1 MKHKKIAEAFG
12 EIDQEYIAQAAGP
25 QKPRWP
31 RFVAAAAAI
40 VVVALLVQLLPIH
53 RPGTVPILMGASP
66 EDLGL
71 PVEIL
76 SPATL
81 NLQNLVAGP
90 EYPKMAQLPVY
101 ENYENKGLY
110 DQDLSAWY
118 WGQQAQYDQP
128 ANYAEGLDEFWND
141 SIRQFLSGQEDNAV
155 CSPVNIYM
163 ALAMLA
169 ECAEGHSRQQI
180 LELFGLSSIE
190 ALRAQAGHMWN
201 AHYSADG
208 ATTLV
213 LGNSL
218 WLDHGFSYKQPAVDT
233 LAKDY
238 FASVFHGDLGTEDM
252 NGQLQSWI
260 NSQTGGLLQKVTE
273 DLTLD
278 PGTAMAL
285 ASTIYFSATW
295 ESKFSEGQT
304 FQGIFHGKDADIQTQ
319 FLYAEFLSAAYYW
332 GKDFGAVK
340 LNLTGDHAMWLI
352 LPTEGKTVED
362 VLVSGEYLQM
372 CNSHWPQQKQYELHL
387 RLPKFDITG
396 TMDLVEG
403 LKQLGITDVFDP
415 NKADFGGISD
425 SDLFVSKA
433 NHGVRVAVD
442 EEGCVAAGYTVVEL
456 KYGGVFIEEEVL
468 QFTLD
473 QPFLFVVTSR
483 DQMPLFAGV
492 VNTL

>member
-1 MKHKKIAEAFG
+1 MKHNKIAEAFG
-12 EIDQEYIAQAAGP
+12 QIDQDYIAQAAGS

-40 VVVALLVQLLPIH
+40 VAVALLVQLMPIH
-53 RPGTVPILMGASP
+53 RPGTVPTLMGTTP
-66 EDLGL
+66 EDLGR
-71 PVEIL
+71 PVQIL
-76 SPATL
+76 SPNDL
-81 NLQNLVAGP
+81 SLQNLVAGP
-90 EYPKMAQLPVY
+90 EYPKMAQMPVY
-101 ENYENKGLY
+101 EDYEDHAVY
-110 DQDLSAWY
+110 HQALSSWY
-118 WGQQAQYDQP
+118 LGQQAQYNQP
-128 ANYAEGLDEFWND
+128 VNYAKGLEGFWNE
-141 SIRQFLSGQEDNAV
+141 SIRQFLSGQEGNAV

-180 LELFGLSSIE
+180 LDAFGLSSIE
-190 ALRAQAGHMWN
+190 ELRTQAGHMWN

-218 WLDHGFSYKQPAVDT
+218 WLDQAFFYQQAAVDT

-260 NSQTGGLLQKVTE
+260 DSQTGGLLQKVTE
-273 DLTLD
+273 ELELD
-278 PGTAMAL
+278 PDTAMAL

-295 ESKFSEGQT
+295 ESKFSEEQT

-319 FLYAEFLSAAYYW
+319 FMYAKFSSATYYW
-332 GKDFGAVK
+332 GKDYSAVK
-340 LNLTGDHAMWLI
+340 LDLTGDQSMWLI
-352 LPTEGKTVED
+352 LPAEGKTVDD
-362 VLVSGEYLQM
+362 VLASGEYLQM
-372 CNSHWPQQKQYELHL
+372 CGSLWSQQKQYELHL

-403 LKQLGITDVFDP
+403 LKQIGITDVFDP

-425 SDLFVSKA
+425 SDLFVSRA
-433 NHGVRVAVD
+433 DHGVRVAVN
-442 EEGCVAAGYTVVEL
+442 EEGCVAAGYTVMEL
-456 KYGGVFIEEEVL
+456 KYSGAFIEDEVL

-483 DQMPLFAGV
+483 NQLPLFAGV
-492 VNTL
+492 VNAP

>member
-1 MKHKKIAEAFG
+1 MKHNKIAEAFG
-12 EIDQEYIAQAAGP
+12 QIDQEYIAQAAGS

-40 VVVALLVQLLPIH
+40 VALALLVQLLSIH
-53 RPGTVPILMGASP
+53 RPGTAPTLMGTTP
-66 EDLGL
+66 EDLGR
-71 PVEIL
+71 PVQIL
-76 SPATL
+76 SPNDL

-90 EYPKMAQLPVY
+90 EYPKMAQMPVY
-101 ENYENKGLY
+101 EDYEDHAVYHQALAAWYLGQRAQYNQPVNYAKGL
-110 DQDLSAWY
+110 
-118 WGQQAQYDQP
+118 
-128 ANYAEGLDEFWND
+128 EGFWNE
-141 SIRQFLSGQEDNAV
+141 SIRQFLSGQEGNAV

-169 ECAEGHSRQQI
+169 ECAEEHSRQQI
-180 LELFGLSSIE
+180 LDAFGLSSIE
-190 ALRAQAGHMWN
+190 ELRTQAGHMWN

-218 WLDHGFSYKQPAVDT
+218 WLDQVFSYKQAAVDT

-260 NSQTGGLLQKVTE
+260 DSQTGGLLKKVTE
-273 DLTLD
+273 ELELD
-278 PGTAMAL
+278 PDAAMAL

-295 ESKFSEGQT
+295 ESKFSEEQT

-319 FLYAEFLSAAYYW
+319 FMYAKFSSATYYW
-332 GKDFGAVK
+332 GKDYSAVK
-340 LNLTGDHAMWLI
+340 LDLTGDQSMWLI
-352 LPTEGKTVED
+352 LPAEGKTVDD
-362 VLVSGEYLQM
+362 VLASGEYLQM
-372 CNSHWPQQKQYELHL
+372 CGSLWSQQKQYELHL

-403 LKQLGITDVFDP
+403 LKQIGITDVFDP

-425 SDLFVSKA
+425 SDLFVSRA
-433 NHGVRVAVD
+433 DHGVRVAVN
-442 EEGCVAAGYTVVEL
+442 EEGCVAAGYTVMEL
-456 KYGGVFIEEEVL
+456 KYSGALIEDEVL

-483 DQMPLFAGV
+483 NQLPLFAGV
-492 VNTL
+492 VNAP